1 MAGTHIHL
9 WSVTENVDELAA
21 LCRDHGIDTGAMPA
35 CKAVGRRT
43 EIMVEHLLLWMI
55 YGKPV
60 ELCHTPQGRPYVPD
74 SGKHLSIT
82 HTKGLVCVAVNSS
95 HDVGIDVE
103 KRGRRVLKV
112 RERFLNE
119 IEQQF
124 IRHDDAEA
132 TLVAWTAKEALYKVA
147 MNPEATM
154 RDHFV
159 LDAFEPVP
167 GRMLTFTATSAHRA
181 FVLKTLSINDYIL
194 TLAIEQCDDAAVCGS
209 IEKT

>member
-1 MAGTHIHL
+1 MQRRGVDTPAMRHQLARSAVRIW
-9 WSVTENVDELAA
+9 WSLCCCTLYSVSRWSCVTRLRA
-21 LCRDHGIDTGAMPA
+21 
-35 CKAVGRRT
+35 
-43 EIMVEHLLLWMI
+43 
-55 YGKPV
+55 
-60 ELCHTPQGRPYVPD
+60 PYVPD
-74 SGKHLSIT
+74 SDRHLSIT

-124 IRHDDAEA
+124 IRPDDAEA

-167 GRMLTFTATSAHRA
+167 GGVLTFTATSAHRA